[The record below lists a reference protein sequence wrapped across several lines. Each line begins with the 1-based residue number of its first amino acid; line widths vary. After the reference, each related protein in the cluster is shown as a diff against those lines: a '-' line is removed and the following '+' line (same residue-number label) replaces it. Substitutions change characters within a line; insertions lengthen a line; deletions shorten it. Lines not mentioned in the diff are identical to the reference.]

1 MASSKPRLK
10 IAETRL
16 TRDKQSVYSPK
27 PPGPKPYWMRK
38 ALPYFRM
45 LPRTFPK
52 PTRPAA
58 PAAPET
64 SDFISGSGLPCC
76 AEIPL
81 STIIGN
87 VERFSN
93 SGSSS
98 LVKPGISG
106 LEDKVVANLVICC
119 RCWDGSGTVSI
130 SSVCTKGNRGSASPG
145 KGSLCISLNKVEDF
159 SRCCG

>member
-76 AEIPL
+76 ADIPL

-98 LVKPGISG
+98 KPGISG
-106 LEDKVVANLVICC
+106 SDGKVVLNCF
-119 RCWDGSGTVSI
+119 WDGSGTVSS
-130 SSVCTKGNRGSASPG
+130 SSVCAKGDICRSGSFSNVPRGLYLEG
-145 KGSLCISLNKVEDF
+145 EGVGSFHVDS
-159 SRCCG
+159 SW